1 MSRIKLV
8 EKEGCDEE
16 AEALFNRMEAMR
28 FSLLNVFKLWA
39 NNLKGATGF
48 LHIAEAL
55 YLDASLSARYREL
68 AYLRASQVNNCHY

>member
-1 MSRIKLV
+1 MSRIKLI
-8 EKEGCDEE
+8 EREDCSKEAG
-16 AEALFNRMEAMR
+16 ALFDQMESMG
-28 FSLLNVFKLWA
+28 FSLLNVFKLWV

-55 YLDASLSARYREL
+55 YVDGALHPRYREL